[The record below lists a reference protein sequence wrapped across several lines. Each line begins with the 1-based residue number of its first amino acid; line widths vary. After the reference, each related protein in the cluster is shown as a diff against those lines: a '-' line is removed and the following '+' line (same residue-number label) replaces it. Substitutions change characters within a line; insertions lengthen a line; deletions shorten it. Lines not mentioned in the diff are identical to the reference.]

1 MSEIEGVFK
10 TTFRNWWFREDY
22 NWAKGTYNQPG
33 DDKAIATIREYLG
46 GNAADVRLSAQNANA
61 TTSMVQTFADAAT
74 TIRDKLIL
82 MEELAEKVV
91 HGHYTDTDKASM
103 QKKLEALAA
112 DINRIVDNTSY
123 VDNTKGGKNKLL
135 SAKGE
140 TIEKR
145 IDKIRTVKLFPKNL
159 SFDIA
164 SVDLTKDAKADLTTI
179 KDALKDAKEYTNYL
193 SNQNKFLQNATTI
206 IESRMASAVGI
217 ERGEFETK
225 IAQEIMDNIEAIIS
239 EEPDTAAQTQSN
251 ITPDEALY
259 LLKEN

>member
-22 NWAKGTYNQPG
+22 NWTKGTYNQPG
-33 DDKAIATIREYLG
+33 NDKAIATIREYLG
-46 GNAADVRLSAQNANA
+46 GNAADVRLSVQDANA

-74 TIRDKLIL
+74 TIRNKLRL
-82 MEELAEKVV
+82 MEELAEKAAY
-91 HGHYTDTDKASM
+91 GYYTDTDKASM
-103 QKKLEALAA
+103 QKKLEALAT
-112 DINRIVDNTSY
+112 DINGIADNTSH
-123 VDNTKGGKNKLL
+123 VDDTKGGKNKLL

-140 TIEKR
+140 TIERR

-159 SFDIA
+159 SFDITSA
-164 SVDLTKDAKADLTTI
+164 DLTKDAKAALTTI
-179 KDALKDAKEYTNYL
+179 KNALKQTKEYTNYL
-193 SNQNKFLQNATTI
+193 NNQNKILQNETTI
-206 IESRMASAVGI
+206 IESRMASAAGI

-225 IAQEIMDNIEAIIS
+225 IAQEIMDDIEAMIS
-239 EEPDTAAQTQSN
+239 DEPDTSTQTQSN